1 MHKNLGVAD
10 ALVTLPFFRLEERAV
25 LAAVY
30 RRAALVLQPSE
41 AEGLGLPVIEALAC
55 GTLVLASDIPALRE
69 VGAGAAV
76 YCPVGDIPAWTRAAL
91 NLLDDRLGQTPAYH
105 ARRAAGLA
113 RARLFQWPHHAGN
126 SRHLPRG
133 PRASR
138 RNAGDSGRMTPG
150 RVAPTA
156 PGSFAGPTARQTLS
170 HDERTIAATSPQ
182 LSRWAPV
189 ERNSQE
195 VVVHWSLPSHHGTIA
210 TVTPYRLQ
218 STRRIRS
225 AKRVKGHDF
234 EVVRMGPITTR

>member
-1 MHKNLGVAD
+1 MLLEIFAAVRRARPGARLIKVGGTLTSEHIRYAQKLCIAD

-113 RARLFQWPHHAGN
+113 RARLFQWPHHAWQLAA
-126 SRHLPRG
+126 HLPRG
-133 PRASR
+133 PRAGSR
-138 RNAGDSGRMTPG
+138 VIPG
-150 RVAPTA
+150 
-156 PGSFAGPTARQTLS
+156 G
-170 HDERTIAATSPQ
+170 
-182 LSRWAPV
+182 
-189 ERNSQE
+189 
-195 VVVHWSLPSHHGTIA
+195 
-210 TVTPYRLQ
+210 
-218 STRRIRS
+218 
-225 AKRVKGHDF
+225 
-234 EVVRMGPITTR
+234 